1 MDNGLAGPTA
11 VSASRRW
18 WSLTAIAAGVLVVG
32 LDLTV
37 LTLALPTLS
46 RDLRASTGDLQ
57 WFSDAYS
64 LVLAAAT
71 LPAGMLGDRVGRKRV
86 ILVSLVIFVAGSAAC
101 AYATSSGELIAF
113 RVILGLGAAAITP
126 LSLSVIPVLFSE
138 EERPRAIGVVRALPS
153 LPGRPAARRLAP

>member
-71 LPAGMLGDRVGRKRV
+71 LRPGCSATV
-86 ILVSLVIFVAGSAAC
+86 SAASG
-101 AYATSSGELIAF
+101 SSWSPWSSSWPA
-113 RVILGLGAAAITP
+113 RP
-126 LSLSVIPVLFSE
+126 PVLTR
-138 EERPRAIGVVRALPS
+138 RPRAS
-153 LPGRPAARRLAP
+153 